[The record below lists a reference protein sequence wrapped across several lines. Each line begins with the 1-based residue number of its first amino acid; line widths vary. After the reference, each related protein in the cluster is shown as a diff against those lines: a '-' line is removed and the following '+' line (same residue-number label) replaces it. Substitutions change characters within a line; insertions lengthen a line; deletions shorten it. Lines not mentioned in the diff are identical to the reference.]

1 MVKRHYGIRTDRYKL
16 IRFYYDIQAWELYD
30 LEKDP
35 EEMNNIY
42 DDPSYSQVQ
51 KMLHERLEELRVQY
65 KDSDS
70 LNAQWIAHDL
80 QRLKGIE

>member
-1 MVKRHYGIRTDRYKL
+1 
-16 IRFYYDIQAWELYD
+16 
-30 LEKDP
+30 
-35 EEMNNIY
+35 MNNIY

-51 KMLHERLEELRVQY
+51 QMLHERLEELRVQY

-80 QRLKGIE
+80 QRLKEIE